1 MENRKKNARY
11 AQKMERRRKR
21 IRIKMRKQYR
31 LSAWFLLLS
40 LAIIVTANAMK
51 KDSDFSETENRMLAQ
66 KPEFG
71 WKEISDGSFMKD
83 YESYVSDQFVG
94 RDWWIS
100 LKLSADR
107 LLGKKESNGVYLGK
121 EKYLM
126 EVLSKPDEVN
136 LERNLSAAADFQ
148 KRHPD
153 LNFFFTLIPN
163 AAYILTDYMP
173 EDAPVRDQ
181 SEDIERVKSKL
192 GNEIHFLDVT
202 DTLREH
208 QSDGIYYKTDHHWT
222 SRGAYEVFQAIVPEL
237 QIENPTSEYEIY
249 PVTDQFSGTLASKSG
264 YRKASDTIEI
274 YIPKNIKNDYV
285 VYYPDEQRKTASMY
299 ESDRLE
305 QKDKYEV
312 FFGGNHALVD
322 ITTTC
327 EQERCL
333 LLFKDSY
340 ANSFV
345 QFLTPYFREIVMVDP
360 RYYYEDIEN
369 VISSKR
375 VTDVLF
381 LYNVNTF
388 LSDNSL
394 ADVLVTETDIQETQE
409 SEIEEKSSETQQ
421 NS

>member
-1 MENRKKNARY
+1 
-11 AQKMERRRKR
+11 
-21 IRIKMRKQYR
+21 
-31 LSAWFLLLS
+31 
-40 LAIIVTANAMK
+40 
-51 KDSDFSETENRMLAQ
+51 
-66 KPEFG
+66 
-71 WKEISDGSFMKD
+71 
-83 YESYVSDQFVG
+83 
-94 RDWWIS
+94 
-100 LKLSADR
+100 
-107 LLGKKESNGVYLGK
+107 
-121 EKYLM
+121 
-126 EVLSKPDEVN
+126 
-136 LERNLSAAADFQ
+136 
-148 KRHPD
+148 
-153 LNFFFTLIPN
+153 
-163 AAYILTDYMP
+163 
-173 EDAPVRDQ
+173 
-181 SEDIERVKSKL
+181 
-192 GNEIHFLDVT
+192 
-202 DTLREH
+202 
-208 QSDGIYYKTDHHWT
+208 
-222 SRGAYEVFQAIVPEL
+222 
-237 QIENPTSEYEIY
+237 
-249 PVTDQFSGTLASKSG
+249 
-264 YRKASDTIEI
+264 
-274 YIPKNIKNDYV
+274 
-285 VYYPDEQRKTASMY
+285 MY

>member
-1 MENRKKNARY
+1 MENKKRNARY
-11 AQKMERRRKR
+11 AQRKERRKKR
-21 IRIKMRKQYR
+21 IRIRMRKQYR
-31 LSAWFLLLS
+31 LCAWFLLCFLTV
-40 LAIIVTANAMK
+40 IVAANAIK
-51 KDSDFSETENRMLAQ
+51 KDSDFSETENRMLTQ
-66 KPEFG
+66 KPEIG

-83 YESYVSDQFVG
+83 YESYVSDQFIG
-94 RDWWIS
+94 RDQWIS
-100 LKLSADR
+100 LKLSTDR

-126 EVLSKPDEVN
+126 EVLSNSDEKN
-136 LERNLSAAADFQ
+136 LERNLEAVVAFQ
-148 KRHPD
+148 KKHTD
-153 LNFFFTLIPN
+153 LNFFFTMIPN

-173 EDAPVRDQ
+173 ADAPVRDQ
-181 SEDIERVKSKL
+181 SKDIERVKEKL
-192 GNEIHFLDVT
+192 GSNIHFLDVT
-202 DTLREH
+202 DTMKEH
-208 QSDGIYYKTDHHWT
+208 QADGIYYKTDHHWT
-222 SRGAYEVFQAIVPEL
+222 SRGAYEVFTKIAPEL
-237 QIENPTSEYEIY
+237 QIENPASEYEIY
-249 PVTDQFSGTLASKSG
+249 PVTDKFSGTLASKSG
-264 YRKASDTIEI
+264 YRKANDTIEI
-274 YIPKNIKNDYV
+274 YIPKNVKNDYV

-381 LYNVNTF
+381 LYNINTF
-388 LSDNSL
+388 LGDNSL
-394 ADVLVTETDIQETQE
+394 ADVLVTEMDDQENETEEQ
-409 SEIEEKSSETQQ
+409 SNEI
-421 NS
+421 

>member
-1 MENRKKNARY
+1 MGKKNARY
-11 AQKMERRRKR
+11 AQKKERRRKR
-21 IRIKMRKQYR
+21 IRIRMRKQYR
-31 LSAWFLLLS
+31 LSAWLLLCS
-40 LAIIVTANAMK
+40 LTIIVIANAMK

-66 KPEFG
+66 KPELG

-83 YESYVSDQFVG
+83 YESYVSDQFIG

-126 EVLSKPDEVN
+126 EVLSKPDEKN
-136 LERNLSAAADFQ
+136 LKRNLDAIVSFQ
-148 KRHPD
+148 KKHTD
-153 LNFFFTLIPN
+153 LNFFFTMIPN

-173 EDAPVRDQ
+173 ADAPVRDQ
-181 SEDIERVKSKL
+181 AKDIESVKEKL
-192 GNEIHFLDVT
+192 GSDIHFLDVT
-202 DTLREH
+202 DTMKEH
-208 QSDGIYYKTDHHWT
+208 QADGIYYKTDHHWT
-222 SRGAYEVFQAIVPEL
+222 SRGAYEVFKKIAPEL

-249 PVTDQFSGTLASKSG
+249 PVTDEFSGTLASKSG

-274 YIPKNIKNDYV
+274 YVPKNVKNDYV
-285 VYYPDEQRKTASMY
+285 VYYPNEQRKTASMY
-299 ESDRLE
+299 ESDRLN

-369 VISSKR
+369 VISSKK

-381 LYNVNTF
+381 LYNINTF
-388 LSDNSL
+388 LGDNSL
-394 ADVLVTETDIQETQE
+394 ADVLVTETDGQENET
-409 SEIEEKSSETQQ
+409 EE
-421 NS
+421 